1 MLKLILADNQAI
13 FRAGIAKVLAVE
25 DEMRIVAQA
34 QTQEQMFM
42 ALDKFRAAVL
52 IVAGGFHSDFNAVL
66 QSANRNKTRVVVLA
80 DTGESAQRYMGAGSH
95 GVVYRNVTSAALVDC
110 VRKVARGE
118 TWVQD
123 IAVPS
128 ELTENDMVGLRV
140 RDRLTAKELR
150 IVALIVQGYKNKEIA
165 SQLGT
170 TEQVIKNYLRNVYD
184 KIGVSDRLELA
195 LFTIHHRILNE
206 AACGRSFFS
215 LLEIYSVGQRFNFNY
230 EGEYAQNLLDS
241 SSCRSI
247 GHCCNRADGRYE
259 DEAEGKGER
268 QRGYRAKT
276 RRNGKVVVG
285 SLEESRL
292 GNISEGPDTGI
303 GKRNCHGNP
312 GHGTNGERC
321 WQF

>member
-34 QTQEQMFM
+34 QTPEQMFM

-52 IVAGGFHSDFNAVL
+52 VVAAGFHNDFAAIV
-66 QSANRNKTRVVVLA
+66 QAANKAKTRVIVLA
-80 DTGESAQRYMGAGSH
+80 DTGESAQKHMSNGAH

-123 IAVPS
+123 VAVPS

-165 SQLGT
+165 AQLGT

-195 LFTIHHRILNE
+195 LFTIHHRILAE
-206 AACGRSFFS
+206 AA
-215 LLEIYSVGQRFNFNY
+215 
-230 EGEYAQNLLDS
+230 A
-241 SSCRSI
+241 
-247 GHCCNRADGRYE
+247 
-259 DEAEGKGER
+259 
-268 QRGYRAKT
+268 T
-276 RRNGKVVVG
+276 
-285 SLEESRL
+285 
-292 GNISEGPDTGI
+292 
-303 GKRNCHGNP
+303 
-312 GHGTNGERC
+312 
-321 WQF
+321 